1 MTEPL
6 PEKSNGRPRQSIG
19 SIIGF
24 IALGVT
30 ALASILAFTLW
41 LGGLD
46 RGVSDNTSRM
56 DRLERDSS
64 DFQKEL
70 RTSIST
76 VQQQIN
82 LVNVLLAKQLP
93 DKPNAALRR
102 R

>member
-1 MTEPL
+1 M
-6 PEKSNGRPRQSIG
+6 G

-24 IALGVT
+24 GALGATV
-30 ALASILAFTLW
+30 LASILAFTLW

-46 RGVSDNTSRM
+46 RGVSDTTSRM
-56 DRLERDSS
+56 DRMERDSA

-70 RTSIST
+70 RSNIST

-93 DKPNAALRR
+93 DKPDATLRR